1 MSVAANRYAKA
12 LLDVLY
18 PKNAEAGY
26 DQLSQLNALLS
37 EQPEARSM
45 LENPTV
51 PVERRKGMV
60 KEITG
65 AMGALSEVRNFID
78 ILIDRN
84 RLDLL
89 HEIIGVYRKYLDQK
103 LGIVRAAV
111 TAAKPLDEAQRKA
124 LLTQLQQSTGKQVR
138 MEVSVDPSLLGGIVA
153 RVDSTIY
160 DGSLRQQLQS
170 FREKLVES

>member
-1 MSVAANRYAKA
+1 MSVAANRYARA

-18 PKNAEAGY
+18 PSNAQAGY
-26 DQLSQLNALLS
+26 DQLERLNTVLV
-37 EQPEARSM
+37 EHPDARRL

-51 PVERRKGMV
+51 PVERRKALV

-65 AMGALSEVRNFID
+65 ALGSIPQVRNFID

-89 HEIIGVYRKYLDQK
+89 DEIVSTYQKYLDQK
-103 LGIVRAAV
+103 LGVVRASV
-111 TAAKPLDEAQRKA
+111 TAAVPLDESQRSI
-124 LLTQLQQSTGKQVR
+124 LMTQLQKATGKQVR
-138 MEVSVDPSLLGGIVA
+138 MEVSVDPNLLGGVVA

-160 DGSLRQQLQS
+160 DGSLRQQLES
-170 FREKLVES
+170 FKEKLVQS